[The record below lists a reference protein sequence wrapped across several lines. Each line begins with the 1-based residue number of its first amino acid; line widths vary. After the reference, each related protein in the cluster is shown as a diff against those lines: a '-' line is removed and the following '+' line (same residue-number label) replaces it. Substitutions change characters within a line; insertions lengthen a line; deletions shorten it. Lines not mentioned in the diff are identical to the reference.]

1 MSSVGCKAGEIN
13 VCDSLTKC
21 KVQRVF
27 VSSTGITFNFPN
39 VTRSGK
45 TGLIHT
51 FCISRNTYL
60 KYSMRFPSLVVQYNH
75 ARCIILIV

>member
-1 MSSVGCKAGEIN
+1 MGRVIDAGAKCSMTLSKLESVRAY
-13 VCDSLTKC
+13 
-21 KVQRVF
+21 
-27 VSSTGITFNFPN
+27 

-60 KYSMRFPSLVVQYNH
+60 KHSMCCPSLVVQYNH